1 VGVVFALTS
10 MQIHVHSEVGPLRA
24 VLVHCPGPEI
34 VQMTQHDLERM
45 LFDDILAPDEA
56 MAEHHMMAEIMA
68 TAGAEVLELTDL
80 LRQALRHAPAE
91 ARAEL
96 LERACALAGA
106 QAICST
112 LKSWPI
118 ERIATIL
125 IAGLDWAEIDASRS
139 SLARLRAGL
148 DHERR
153 ALPPLPNLM
162 FLRDP
167 CISVFDK
174 VVVGRMATTA
184 RSREPL
190 VVAFALRWAPQL
202 DATFSFAGD
211 DATRNDPF
219 DAVEGG
225 DVLVLS
231 PSMIMIGCSERTS
244 PQTLERLAR
253 DALFPDYPEL
263 QRVHAVL
270 MPRARSVMHLDTI
283 MTQID
288 RDLFL
293 GHRPLIER
301 GPSALPVVRLERG
314 SDARLLE
321 GASVLDVLRE
331 ELGPGV
337 RLVACGGDDPI
348 HQEREQWTDGANAVA
363 LAPGR
368 IMLYARNRRTIAALA
383 EHGFSE
389 VRLSTIQ
396 PPDTRRQLV
405 EMGMQRS
412 RTVFTFSGSELSR
425 ARGGGRCLTMP
436 LRRDHLPEHAP

>member
-1 VGVVFALTS
+1 
-10 MQIHVHSEVGPLRA
+10 MKINVHSEVGRLQA
-24 VLVHCPGPEI
+24 VLVHCPGDEI

-45 LFDDILAPDEA
+45 LFDDILAAEEA
-56 MAEHHMMAEIMA
+56 VAEHRMMAEIMS
-68 TAGAEVLELTDL
+68 TAGAEVLELTEL
-80 LRQALRHAPAE
+80 LLEALRHAPTE
-91 ARAEL
+91 ARDEL

-106 QAICST
+106 TAICPT
-112 LKSWPI
+112 LKAWPV

-125 IAGLDWAEIDASRS
+125 VRGLDWDEVDADCT
-139 SLARLRAGL
+139 SLARIRAAVDD
-148 DHERR
+148 DHR
-153 ALPPLPNLM
+153 AFNPLPNLM

-167 CISVFDK
+167 CISVFDR

-190 VVAFALRWAPQL
+190 VVAFALRWSPAL
-202 DATFSFAGD
+202 NATFSFAGND
-211 DATRNDPF
+211 DTRNDPL

-231 PSMIMIGCSERTS
+231 PRVLMIGCSERTS
-244 PQTLERLAR
+244 PQTLDRLAH

-263 QRVHAVL
+263 ARVYAVL

-283 MTQID
+283 ITQID
-288 RDLFL
+288 RELFL
-293 GHRPLIER
+293 GHQPLIAT
-301 GPSALPVVRLERG
+301 PATAVPVVRLERHR
-314 SDARLLE
+314 APTLLA
-321 GASVLDVLRE
+321 GATVLDVLRE
-331 ELGPGV
+331 EFGAGV
-337 RLVACGGDDPI
+337 QLVACGGDEPL

-368 IMLYARNRRTIAALA
+368 IILYARNRRTIAALA

-396 PPDTRRQLV
+396 PPSTRRELV
-405 EMGMQRS
+405 EQGMQRA

-436 LRRDHLPEHAP
+436 LRREPLPEHSS